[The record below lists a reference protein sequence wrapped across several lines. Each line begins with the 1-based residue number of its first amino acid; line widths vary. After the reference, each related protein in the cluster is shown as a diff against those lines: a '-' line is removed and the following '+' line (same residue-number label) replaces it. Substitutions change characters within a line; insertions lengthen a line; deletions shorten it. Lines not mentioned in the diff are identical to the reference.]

1 MYEHADRFEMKDEQR
16 RVVVKDQPK
25 VSIDSWLPVPA
36 IIQCMEKIFFIRD
49 VPDKEG
55 LTILDDGNS
64 LYQPETEEEE

>member
-1 MYEHADRFEMKDEQR
+1 MYG
-16 RVVVKDQPK
+16 
-25 VSIDSWLPVPA
+25 
-36 IIQCMEKIFFIRD
+36 EKTFIRD